1 MIEKRGYYL
10 DQFNR
15 VWFWDGWS
23 NQPVVT
29 LRLDG
34 FDKEEQF
41 YVDDGDPFGLGVV
54 TNIVKYL
61 KPEEYPEYYI

>member
-34 FDKEEQF
+34 FKKELGF
-41 YVDDGDPFGLGVV
+41 YRNGTCIGFENV
-54 TNIVKYL
+54 TEIKKYL
-61 KPEEYPEYYI
+61 NPEEYPEYYI